1 MTTKKLSDKERIET
15 LGALGEEIVGKVLE
29 EAGFNIKQS
38 DDKYDSEKDFLI
50 EGLKV
55 EVKTVVPWFKE
66 NALTIDAKQYPKCF
80 NADYVIFVCVPSKGL
95 SAYSNDK
102 YDGNIYVVKPKEV
115 KWTPKTT
122 RGGLPKCLV
131 RINQPGVLLCHR
143 IEDRKILNKLKYLTT
158 SIS

>member
-1 MTTKKLSDKERIET
+1 MATKTLSDKERIET

-131 RINQPGVLLCHR
+131 RINQPGVLLCHK
-143 IEDRKILNKLKYLTT
+143 IEDRKILNKLKNLTT

>member
-1 MTTKKLSDKERIET
+1 MVKLSNKENIEAI
-15 LGALGEEIVGKVLE
+15 GALGEEIVGKVLK
-29 EAGFNIKQS
+29 EAGFDVKQS
-38 DDKYDSEKDFLI
+38 EDKFDSEKDFLI

-55 EVKTVVPWFKE
+55 EVKTVVPWFTE
-66 NALTIDAKQYPKCF
+66 NALTIDAKHYPKCF

-95 SAYSNDK
+95 SVYSNDK

-131 RINQPGVLLCHR
+131 RINQPGVLLCHK
-143 IEDRKILNKLKYLTT
+143 IEDRKILNKLKNLTT

>member
-1 MTTKKLSDKERIET
+1 MTQRDSKDKEKIEII
-15 LGALGEEIVGKVLE
+15 GALGEELVGKVLE
-29 EAGFNIKQS
+29 EAGFKVKQS
-38 DDKYDSEKDFLI
+38 EDKYDSEKDFLI

-66 NALTIDAKQYPKCF
+66 NALTINASQYPKCF

-95 SAYSNDK
+95 SSYSNDK
-102 YDGNIYVVKPKEV
+102 YDGNIYVIKPKEV

-143 IEDRKILNKLKYLTT
+143 IEDKKTLNKLRDLTT
-158 SIS
+158 STS